1 MNNEIQR
8 SYNIGCKALGILANQ
23 LCHPLYYLHQRPNFM
38 STYQGLTP
46 CDCETSNFA
55 TKVRLQLYITVAST
69 GKTVLLA
76 AVIYNGTLKQKC
88 NIGPVISSKFCGG
101 Y

>member
-1 MNNEIQR
+1 
-8 SYNIGCKALGILANQ
+8 
-23 LCHPLYYLHQRPNFM
+23 M
-38 STYQGLTP
+38 SITVDGLTP
-46 CDCETSNFA
+46 RDCKTSNFA
-55 TKVRLQLYITVAST
+55 TKVRLQLYIYRSEHGENCA
-69 GKTVLLA
+69 A